1 MSHCTISLD
10 MANAAGRLVRTM
22 LSQEYGLTGGLWLS
36 TAFVLAALLSFKL
49 PEVGAGSAPEVS
61 EPV

>member
-36 TAFVLAALLSFKL
+36 TAFVLAAALLSFKL
-49 PEVGAGSAPEVS
+49 PEVQMT
-61 EPV
+61 